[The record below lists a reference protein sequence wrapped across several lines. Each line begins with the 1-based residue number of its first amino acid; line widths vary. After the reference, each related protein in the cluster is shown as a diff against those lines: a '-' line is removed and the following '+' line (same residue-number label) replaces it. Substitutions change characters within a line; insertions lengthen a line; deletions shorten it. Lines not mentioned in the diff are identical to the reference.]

1 MIKALTMSLEFKY
14 KKYCYI
20 DQFDM
25 VNVTYMGNIVEAKNI
40 KNVNTECRIQ
50 KLKNNKY
57 KDKETGEVK
66 ECKKPIENRS
76 QGDISLRRTRRDIS
90 KIITTNCSNE
100 NMKKC
105 MFITLTYGEV
115 MQDTKILNKDLKLFV
130 RKFRYHYG
138 KDIQFIMLPAPQ
150 VKRKDCWSW
159 HIHCIFIFPKKAP
172 FIDNRDIQDLW
183 GHGITNSQYKLYD
196 KIKNLAAYF
205 IGHLRDMPLEEVIK
219 AGIPYDE
226 KDIKKVWI
234 NYQTGEKLDK
244 PLLIVKG
251 ARTRY
256 YPPNFKILRKSEK
269 LDTPRKERKKY
280 HELRKEVG
288 YRIPTS
294 SSTLQI
300 TDNENGWSNTI
311 KTEEYNL
318 SIGTTLKPN
327 ARDLKAIN
335 YIKQQQEKEMKN
347 FTTDELNF

>member
-20 DQFDM
+20 DPFDM

-40 KNVNTECRIQ
+40 KNINTECRIL
-50 KLKNNKY
+50 KLKDNKI
-57 KDKETGEVK
+57 KD
-66 ECKKPIENRS
+66 CKKQIENRS
-76 QGDISLRRTRRDIS
+76 QGDISLRRTRRDIGRV
-90 KIITTNCSNE
+90 INTNCSNE
-100 NMKKC
+100 NMKRC
-105 MFITLTYGEV
+105 MFVTLTYKEA
-115 MQDTKILNKDLKLFV
+115 MQDTKILQKDLKIFV

-138 KDIQFIMLPAPQ
+138 QDIQFIMLLAPQ
-150 VKRKDCWSW
+150 IKRKDAWAW
-159 HIHCIFIFPKKAP
+159 HIHTIFIFPKKAP

-251 ARTRY
+251 ARTKY

-300 TDNENGWSNTI
+300 IDNENGWSNTI

-318 SIGTTLKPN
+318 SIG
-327 ARDLKAIN
+327 I
-335 YIKQQQEKEMKN
+335 QQQEKEMKN